1 MTEIELATIEVIAG
15 DLSVDPSFIEKD
27 WYSMRLIAELLT
39 INNPNFRLVFSG
51 GTSLSKGCGLIKR
64 FSEDIDFKVIALTPS
79 NRNKRGQYRDQI
91 VEAIRLIDLD
101 CSLNEDDIVSKNENH
116 FFQFTINYSSQFTL
130 STALRP
136 YIKVEITIVSDEFTY
151 EEKSLQSFLSQALDN
166 QPEVLS
172 IPCVSPLET
181 AADKLSA
188 LTWRVLEREAGGTK
202 YHPTD
207 IRHLHDLAALE
218 NIIVTNKIFSDLIFP
233 ALENDATRAKKIN
246 LTEIQPLERLQ
257 RASLCLKNNP
267 IYEQEYQSFVIAM
280 SYAAED
286 EKLSFEK
293 ALSRLDN
300 IINSL
305 NNIV

>member
-1 MTEIELATIEVIAG
+1 MIELETIKSIAV
-15 DLSVDPSFIEKD
+15 DLGVDRSFIEKD
-27 WYSMRLIAELLT
+27 WYSMRLIAALLT
-39 INNPNFRLVFSG
+39 VNNPNFRLVFSG
-51 GTSLSKGCGLIKR
+51 GTSLSKGFGLIKR

-91 VEAIRLIDLD
+91 IEAIRLTDLD
-101 CSLNEDDIVSKNENH
+101 CSLSEDGIVSKNENQ
-116 FFQFTINYSSQFTL
+116 FFQFTINYVSKFTL

-166 QPEVLS
+166 QPEVSS

-218 NIIVTNKIFSDLIFP
+218 NIIVTDTKFSDLVFI
-233 ALENDATRAKKIN
+233 ALSNDATRAKKIN

-257 RASLCLKNNP
+257 RASLCLKNNA

-280 SYAAED
+280 SYALED
-286 EKLSFEK
+286 EKLSFER